1 MRWLNSKESTCQCWR
16 CRFNS
21 WVNKIPWRRK
31 WQSTSVFLPE
41 KRHGQRRLVGYRPRG
56 RKESGTA
63 VYTYEVPRSARPGFS
78 SLTWEPRHLITE
90 MLCWLRLGIGVGICR
105 ITWEVVFFFNPQIA
119 AQLRMTK
126 LGEEGG
132 LCSGLYLLK
141 NFLMIVIYLPSSSFE
156 KSWLRVSFTSGEKL
170 NTQWKTAVMY

>member
-1 MRWLNSKESTCQCWR
+1 
-16 CRFNS
+16 
-21 WVNKIPWRRK
+21 
-31 WQSTSVFLPE
+31 
-41 KRHGQRRLVGYRPRG
+41 
-56 RKESGTA
+56 
-63 VYTYEVPRSARPGFS
+63 
-78 SLTWEPRHLITE
+78 

-105 ITWEVVFFFNPQIA
+105 ITWEVVFFFNPQIE

-156 KSWLRVSFTSGEKL
+156 KS
-170 NTQWKTAVMY
+170 